1 MHWKHVQLM
10 NVSWSGVSLLIT
22 TLRETFISM
31 TFFHMFLIM
40 QERERERERERE
52 SPGLELLSAM
62 LLLRYKCG
70 GY

>member
-1 MHWKHVQLM
+1 ME
-10 NVSWSGVSLLIT
+10 WSVMLIT

-31 TFFHMFLIM
+31 TFFHIFHMFLIM

-52 SPGLELLSAM
+52 GERESPGLQLLSAM
-62 LLLRYKCG
+62 LLVRYRCG